1 MNNLLKIAAIAGMV
15 AASSAHAGFIVD
27 AGNAGPVAGLPSP
40 IASNNDLAPLLAAN
54 GLGTSGYYLG
64 GRLLSDIG
72 GTVTYQYL
80 GNEAGYTNTFLANN
94 LQLFSTAS
102 RPDSVFDPSAV
113 SGPYA
118 AEAGT
123 FLNFSFCTSGSYGC
137 ITNAGNSYFLA
148 DGSPAP
154 KSIAVSILDPFT
166 ALLWWDDSGAG
177 PDDNHD
183 DMVILARL
191 QVPEPATGLL
201 FGLGLLGAGLVARR
215 RQAKA

>member
-1 MNNLLKIAAIAGMV
+1 MNNLLKLAVIAGLAV
-15 AASSAHAGFIVD
+15 APTAFAGFIVD
-27 AGNAGPVAGLPSP
+27 AENAGPIAGLPSP
-40 IASNNDLAPLLAAN
+40 IASNNDLAPVLAAN
-54 GLGTSGYYLG
+54 GLGATQYYLG
-64 GRLLSDIG
+64 GRLLSDVG

-80 GNEAGYTNTFLANN
+80 GNEAGYTNTFLVNG
-94 LQLFSTAS
+94 QTLFSTAG

-113 SGPYA
+113 SSQFSLTPGA
-118 AEAGT
+118 
-123 FLNFSFCTSGSYGC
+123 FLDFAFCTSGSWGC
-137 ITNAGNSYFLA
+137 ITNAGNDYFLA
-148 DGSPAP
+148 NGNEAP
-154 KSIAVSILDPFT
+154 KSIAVTILDPFT

-215 RQAKA
+215 RQVKA